1 MNKLKKK
8 YSIIIGVFLS
18 LICTLIVIIFGSTYT
33 IKESL
38 PNYVTRID
46 EIEILIEN
54 NAVEIADERLEDGIL
69 YLTLRSVHKG
79 KSYVDIDCPQDMTF
93 YHTVYV
99 HSFGVIT
106 YDTFLGR
113 STGSRVI
120 PIFITLYL
128 ALVLFSRISIY
139 RNDIRENMYRYKNV
153 KNIGL
158 IIYLSSLVIGQ
169 ALSVFSD
176 GGILKI
182 AKDILDS
189 VSTFSFIALPI
200 AFIMFVFV
208 SISNIILMRKEGR
221 NWRNML
227 GFFLGLIVCVC
238 TVIPNLLNDYLQQT
252 TLVDI
257 HNDQGIAMYIQML
270 IEAVI
275 FAGVTYLECILIGTG
290 ILGIKAAKRIPSFDK
305 DYIIILGCQINSD
318 GTLTPLLKGRTDR
331 AIEFA
336 KMQEKSGGKKVIFV
350 PSGGK
355 GDDEVIAEGK
365 AIHNYLIE
373 NGIPESRILTEDKSV
388 CTFENLKYS
397 MELIRKHT
405 NAQEPKIAFSTTNY
419 HVFRAGIFATQQGI
433 KAEGIGSKT
442 KQYFFINAFVREF
455 IATLVSEKKSHI
467 KVMAVMLFIMFS
479 SVATVYLCNIR

>member
-1 MNKLKKK
+1 MKKK

-139 RNDIRENMYRYKNV
+139 RNDIKENMYRYKNV

-200 AFIMFVFV
+200 AFIVFVFV

-227 GFFLGLIVCVC
+227 GFFLGLIVCV
-238 TVIPNLLNDYLQQT
+238 
-252 TLVDI
+252 
-257 HNDQGIAMYIQML
+257 
-270 IEAVI
+270 
-275 FAGVTYLECILIGTG
+275 
-290 ILGIKAAKRIPSFDK
+290 
-305 DYIIILGCQINSD
+305 
-318 GTLTPLLKGRTDR
+318 
-331 AIEFA
+331 
-336 KMQEKSGGKKVIFV
+336 
-350 PSGGK
+350 
-355 GDDEVIAEGK
+355 
-365 AIHNYLIE
+365 
-373 NGIPESRILTEDKSV
+373 
-388 CTFENLKYS
+388 
-397 MELIRKHT
+397 
-405 NAQEPKIAFSTTNY
+405 
-419 HVFRAGIFATQQGI
+419 
-433 KAEGIGSKT
+433 
-442 KQYFFINAFVREF
+442 
-455 IATLVSEKKSHI
+455 
-467 KVMAVMLFIMFS
+467 
-479 SVATVYLCNIR
+479 

>member
-1 MNKLKKK
+1 MKKK

-139 RNDIRENMYRYKNV
+139 RNDIKENMYRYKNV

-200 AFIMFVFV
+200 AFIVFVFV

-238 TVIPNLLNDYLQQT
+238 TVIPNLLNDNLQQT

-257 HNDQGIAMYIQML
+257 HNEQGIAMYIQML

-275 FAGVTYLECILIGTG
+275 FAGVTYLECILIGTV

-305 DYIIILGCQINSD
+305 DYIMILGCQINSD
-318 GTLTPLLKGRTDR
+318 GTLTPSELEKLAAYCMGEESVNRQ
-331 AIEFA
+331 AI
-336 KMQEKSGGKKVIFV
+336 
-350 PSGGK
+350 
-355 GDDEVIAEGK
+355 DEICSE
-365 AIHNYLIE
+365 
-373 NGIPESRILTEDKSV
+373 IPEGRILTEDKSV
-388 CTFENLKYS
+388 STFENLKYS

-419 HVFRAGIFATQQGI
+419 HVFRAGIFATEQGI